1 MTISQT
7 FEIMV
12 TFLKLFIRLLSQI
25 LVLDAPGI
33 TEKDENRSTSTT
45 YKGEL
50 IFIVI
55 LPGISASPSLFQ
67 CPLDVRV
74 QLVVHEDA
82 V

>member
-12 TFLKLFIRLLSQI
+12 TFLKFVIRLLSQI

-33 TEKDENRSTSTT
+33 TEEDENRSKSTT

-55 LPGISASPSLFQ
+55 LPGIATSPSLFQ